1 MKKVIL
7 IVTALVMVVSGVA
20 AVSAYEA
27 HIINV
32 TAHVEN
38 ALDVDTTAA
47 DFGVMFPQEWNKIKR
62 EVGLST
68 SAGEELGEA
77 AGELASVS
85 FKIFAEWKVDAD
97 NGTEFNHLP
106 NVMIDGIDHYAWM
119 GEWVWVAQDANQT
132 ETNPMATPSEWTNVG
147 AAPDY
152 TTTPPTMFKPV
163 SAPMTLSDNGT
174 HMVDILFLAPC
185 FEGYYNAATD
195 NKSAWFQTI
204 IDDGKWPLVPD
215 PFYSQA
221 DPENGVD
228 MGLDLKIQVTDIV
241 RN

>member
-47 DFGVMFPQEWNKIKR
+47 EFGVMFPQEWNKIKR
-62 EVGLST
+62 EVKLST
-68 SAGEELGEA
+68 SAGEELGQA
-77 AGELASVS
+77 AGELNSVS
-85 FKIFAEWKVDAD
+85 FKIFAEWKVDTD
-97 NGTEFNHLP
+97 NGTELNHLP
-106 NVMIDGIDHYAWM
+106 NVMINDIDHYAWM
-119 GEWVWVAQDANQT
+119 GEWVWVAQDATQT

-147 AAPDY
+147 VAPIS
-152 TTTPPTMFKPV
+152 PAMFKPV
-163 SAPMTLSDNGT
+163 STTAMTLSDNSS
-174 HMVDILFLAPC
+174 HFVDILFLAPC

-195 NKSAWFQTI
+195 NKSAWFQAI
-204 IDDGKWPLVPD
+204 IDAGKWPLVPD
-215 PFYSQA
+215 PFYGQA